1 MTSTTSNV
9 VDGVVRQ
16 PPTGIKVIIVGA
28 GLAGLCMGIESWR
41 KGHDVEIIER
51 STSIA
56 QTGDII
62 GLGPHAWCTL
72 REYPKMFEEWTRIDY
87 DTEVHVCQQDG
98 SLAIPKREFEW
109 NLEGTAQ
116 HAAWPLKVSGCFFRR
131 DVALMFFAQAQR
143 LGIPITFG
151 VGVTKYLEDPA
162 RGLAI
167 IHTDVGQE
175 MSADI
180 VVAADGLGTKSH
192 SVVLGYPTRAVST
205 GYCVDRA
212 AYPVSVLKDSPV
224 LLKAISELGRPQWR
238 MYNGD
243 RCHIVVCITKD
254 RVAINSTHEDDGTA
268 TESWSTG
275 VTPEQMAAALPNL
288 ERWDPLL
295 VEAIKNTPPDSI
307 VRWKLCLRNPQPKW
321 TSATGRIVQVGDA
334 AHSLLPT
341 SANGAAMALEDSIS
355 LAECLRLGGKEG
367 AAVATRVHQILRYQR
382 TALIQHCGF
391 VNRRELHNT
400 SMKEVTDGGNAFLF
414 YGKWLWQHNA
424 ENYAAANFEAARQS
438 IELGSVFKNTNLPRG
453 HVFEDWTMESELEK
467 EKAGIF
473 VQDLKTNGE
482 WTLL

>member
-1 MTSTTSNV
+1 
-9 VDGVVRQ
+9 
-16 PPTGIKVIIVGA
+16 
-28 GLAGLCMGIESWR
+28 
-41 KGHDVEIIER
+41 
-51 STSIA
+51 
-56 QTGDII
+56 
-62 GLGPHAWCTL
+62 
-72 REYPKMFEEWTRIDY
+72 MFEEWIRIDN

-98 SLAIPKREFEW
+98 GLAIPKREFEW
-109 NLEGTAQ
+109 NLEGTAK
-116 HAAWPLKVSGCFFRR
+116 HAAWPLKVSGCFFRK
-131 DVALMFFAQAQR
+131 DVALMLFAQTQR

-151 VGVTKYLEDPA
+151 VGVTKYLEDSA
-162 RGLAI
+162 RGVAI
-167 IHTDVGQE
+167 IHSDVGRE

-192 SVVLGYPTRAVST
+192 SVVLGYPTRAIST

-212 AYPVSVLKDSPV
+212 AYP
-224 LLKAISELGRPQWR
+224 
-238 MYNGD
+238 
-243 RCHIVVCITKD
+243 
-254 RVAINSTHEDDGTA
+254 DDGTA

-275 VTPEQMAAALPNL
+275 ITPEQMAAALPDL
-288 ERWDPLL
+288 ESWDPLL
-295 VEAIKNTPPDSI
+295 VEAIKNTSPDNI

-382 TALIQHCGF
+382 TSLIQHCGF

-400 SMKEVTDGGNAFLF
+400 SMKEVTEGGNAFLF

-424 ENYAAANFEAARQS
+424 EKYAAANFEAARQS
-438 IELGSVFKNTNLPRG
+438 IEFGSVFRNTNLPRG

-467 EKAGIF
+467 EKTGTF
-473 VQDLKTNGE
+473 VQDLKSNGE
-482 WTLL
+482 WTLS